1 MFRLCHS
8 AGEKKREEK
17 HCGNTNGNAPPLTS
31 FLARNAP
38 EEYACGSIFEFS
50 MSEEQ
55 PNLVTIN
62 IDGKDYQVAAKQNL
76 VEAAKSVGIE
86 IPHYCYHPKL
96 EMAGTCR
103 MCLVEIGMPMRDRA
117 TGAPVLN
124 EDGSPK
130 IGWMPKP
137 AIACGTTVSP
147 NLHLKTKS
155 PMVQTSRASVTE
167 FLLAN
172 HPLDCPICDQAGECT
187 LQAFS
192 ADYGNGKSRYRD
204 AKNIKPRNKSIGPRV
219 LLNNERCILCR
230 RCVRFCREIL
240 KRPILGPTQRGSMT
254 QIDCYPGQELDGN
267 YSMNVVDICPVGAL
281 TSKDFR
287 FKMRVWFL
295 KQTKSIC
302 TESSV
307 GVNTTVWSRE
317 GKIYRIT
324 PRRNDSVND
333 TWMSDSGRMIY
344 KTVDNENRLTGTQR
358 GESSVEFDEAID
370 AARALLSAGKPAF
383 VASGNMSLEEQW
395 ALKTLAAS
403 FDGNVYLTQTLAE
416 NDGFLISEDR
426 TPNRRGALVS
436 GLVKDFESSSI
447 AKLGAAIDAGEV
459 KTVFVC
465 GEDLLEQGLDIKQLK
480 KVDVIYLGTHK
491 NATSE
496 EATVVL
502 SGRTVFE
509 KSGSFVNQ
517 QFRLQRFDAAIPGL
531 AGTHNELDIIA
542 ALAARTITDASV
554 ETIWL
559 SMTKDCPALAGTDF
573 SSIPDNGVLL
583 DASAWAKIAF
593 PETGSLLY
601 SPAGK

>member
-1 MFRLCHS
+1 M
-8 AGEKKREEK
+8 A
-17 HCGNTNGNAPPLTS
+17 
-31 FLARNAP
+31 
-38 EEYACGSIFEFS
+38 
-50 MSEEQ
+50 EEQ
-55 PNLVTIN
+55 SNSVIIN
-62 IDGKDYQVAAKQNL
+62 IDGKDYSVAAKQNL
-76 VEAAKSVGIE
+76 IEAAKSVGIE

-96 EMAGTCR
+96 PMAGTCR

-147 NLHLKTKS
+147 NLHVKTKS
-155 PMVQTSRASVTE
+155 PMVTASREGVTE

-192 ADYGNGKSRYRD
+192 FAYGKGTSRYRD
-204 AKNIKPRNKSIGPRV
+204 DKNVKPRAKSIGPRV
-219 LLNNERCILCR
+219 SLNNERCVLCR
-230 RCVRFCREIL
+230 RCVRFCRDIL
-240 KRPILGPTQRGSMT
+240 KRPVLGPVQRGSMT

-267 YSMNVVDICPVGAL
+267 YSMNVVDLCPVGAL

-295 KQTKSIC
+295 KRTKSVC

-324 PRRNDSVND
+324 PRRNDCVND
-333 TWMSDSGRMIY
+333 AWMSDSGRMIY
-344 KTVDNENRLTGTQR
+344 KTVDDANRITGTRR
-358 GESSVEFDEAID
+358 GESAVEFEEAVD
-370 AARALLSAGKPAF
+370 AARALLAEGTPAF

-395 ALKTLAAS
+395 ALKKLAAT
-403 FDGNVYLTQTLAE
+403 FGGKVYLAKTLDA

-436 GLVKDFESSSI
+436 GLVKDFESADVS
-447 AKLGAAIDAGEV
+447 ALAAAVEAGEV

-465 GEDLLEQGLDIKQLK
+465 GENLLAQGFTPKQLK
-480 KVDVIYLGTHK
+480 KANVVYLGTHR
-491 NATSE
+491 NATE
-496 EATVVL
+496 AAATVVF

-509 KSGSFVNQ
+509 KTGTFVNQ
-517 QFRLQRFDAAIPGL
+517 QFRLQKFDAAIPGI
-531 AGTHNELDIIA
+531 AGTRDELDVFA
-542 ALAARTITDASV
+542 ALAADGNAAADASV
-554 ETIWL
+554 ETIWIGL
-559 SMTKDCPALAGTDF
+559 RRECPALAAVEF
-573 SSIPDNGVLL
+573 AKIPDEGVLL
-583 DASAWAKIAF
+583 DAAPWAKLSF

-601 SPAGK
+601 KPATK

>member
-1 MFRLCHS
+1 M
-8 AGEKKREEK
+8 A
-17 HCGNTNGNAPPLTS
+17 
-31 FLARNAP
+31 
-38 EEYACGSIFEFS
+38 
-50 MSEEQ
+50 EEQ
-55 PNLVTIN
+55 SNSVTIN
-62 IDGKDYQVAAKQNL
+62 IDGKDYSVAAKQNL
-76 VEAAKSVGIE
+76 IEAAKSVGIE

-96 EMAGTCR
+96 PMAGTCR

-147 NLHLKTKS
+147 NLHVKTKS
-155 PMVQTSRASVTE
+155 PMVTTSREGVTE

-192 ADYGNGKSRYRD
+192 FDYGKGRSRYRD
-204 AKNIKPRNKSIGPRV
+204 DKNVKPRAKSIGPRV
-219 LLNNERCILCR
+219 SLNNERCVLCR
-230 RCVRFCREIL
+230 RCVRFCRDIL
-240 KRPILGPTQRGSMT
+240 KRPVLGAVQRGSMT

-267 YSMNVVDICPVGAL
+267 YSMNVVDLCPVGAL

-295 KQTKSIC
+295 KRTKSVC

-324 PRRNDSVND
+324 PRRNDCVND
-333 TWMSDSGRMIY
+333 VWMSDSGRMIY
-344 KTVDNENRLTGTQR
+344 KTVDDENRITGTRR
-358 GESSVEFDEAID
+358 GESAVEFDEAVD
-370 AARALLSAGKPAF
+370 AARALLAAGTPAF
-383 VASGNMSLEEQW
+383 VASGKMSLEEQW
-395 ALKTLAAS
+395 ALKKLAEA
-403 FDGNVYLTQTLAE
+403 FGGKVYLAKTLDA

-436 GLVKDFESSSI
+436 GLVKDFESADVS
-447 AKLGAAIDAGEV
+447 ALAAAVEAGEV

-465 GEDLLEQGLDIKQLK
+465 GEDLLAQGFTAKQLK
-480 KVDVIYLGTHK
+480 KADVVYLGTHR
-491 NATSE
+491 NATE
-496 EATVVL
+496 AEATVVF

-509 KSGSFVNQ
+509 KTGTFVNQ
-517 QFRLQRFDAAIPGL
+517 QFRLQKFDAAIPGV
-531 AGTHNELDIIA
+531 AGTRDELDVFA
-542 ALAARTITDASV
+542 ALAAGGNAAADASA
-554 ETIWL
+554 ETIWIGL
-559 SMTKDCPALAGTDF
+559 RRECPALAAIDF
-573 SSIPDNGVLL
+573 AKIPDEGVPL
-583 DASAWAKIAF
+583 DAAPWAKIAF

-601 SPAGK
+601 KPATK

>member
-1 MFRLCHS
+1 
-8 AGEKKREEK
+8 
-17 HCGNTNGNAPPLTS
+17 
-31 FLARNAP
+31 
-38 EEYACGSIFEFS
+38 
-50 MSEEQ
+50 MSEEKQ
-55 PNLVTIN
+55 DRVTIN
-62 IDGKDYQVAAKQNL
+62 IDGKDYQVAAKENL
-76 VEAAKSVGIE
+76 IEAAKRVGIE

-96 EMAGTCR
+96 PMSGTCR

-147 NLHLKTKS
+147 NLHVKTQS
-155 PMVQTSRASVTE
+155 PMVRVSREGVTE

-187 LQAFS
+187 LQEFS
-192 ADYGNGKSRYRD
+192 SEYGKGCSRYRD
-204 AKNIKPRNKSIGPRV
+204 AKNGKPKHKSIGPRV
-219 LLNNERCILCR
+219 SLDNERCILCR

-240 KRPILGPTQRGSMT
+240 KRPILGVTQRGSLS
-254 QIDCYPGQELDGN
+254 QIDCFPGEELDGN
-267 YSMNVVDICPVGAL
+267 YSMNVVDVCPVGAM

-295 KQTKSIC
+295 KKTNSIC

-307 GVNTTVWSRE
+307 GVNTIVWSRE

-344 KTVDNENRLTGTQR
+344 KTVDAETRLTGTRR
-358 GESSVEFDEAID
+358 GESDVEFEEAVD
-370 AARALLSAGKPAF
+370 AAHELLFAGTPAF
-383 VASGNMSLEEQW
+383 VASGKMSTEEQW
-395 ALKTLAAS
+395 ALKKLVAATKGEIYLAK
-403 FDGNVYLTQTLAE
+403 TLAE

-426 TPNRRGALVS
+426 SPNRRGALVT
-436 GLVKDFESSSI
+436 GLVKDFDSTEI
-447 AKLGAAIDAGEV
+447 AKLAEKIDAGTV
-459 KTVFVC
+459 KTVFVF
-465 GEDLLEQGLDIKQLK
+465 GEDLLECGLTEAQLK
-480 KVDVIYLGTHK
+480 KVDVIYVGTQK
-491 NATSE
+491 NATE
-496 EATVVL
+496 AEATVVF

-509 KSGSFVNQ
+509 KTGTFVNQ
-517 QFRLQRFDAAIPGL
+517 QFRLQKFDAAIPGI
-531 AGTHNELDIIA
+531 AGTRNELDIIA
-542 ALAARTITDASV
+542 ALAARQEGSAISDASV

-559 SMTKDCPALAGTDF
+559 SMKADCPVLATLDF
-573 SSIPDNGVLL
+573 ATLPQDGVLL

-601 SPAGK
+601 KPNK

>member
-1 MFRLCHS
+1 MT
-8 AGEKKREEK
+8 EEK
-17 HCGNTNGNAPPLTS
+17 
-31 FLARNAP
+31 
-38 EEYACGSIFEFS
+38 
-50 MSEEQ
+50 
-55 PNLVTIN
+55 NLVTIN
-62 IDGKDYQVAAKQNL
+62 IDGKDYQVVAKQNL
-76 VEAAKSVGIE
+76 VEAAKSVGVE

-96 EMAGTCR
+96 PVAGTCR

-117 TGAPVLN
+117 TGEPVLN

-147 NLHLKTKS
+147 NLHVKTKS
-155 PMVQTSRASVTE
+155 LMVLSSRAGVTE

-192 ADYGNGKSRYRD
+192 ADYGCGKSRYRD
-204 AKNIKPRNKSIGPRV
+204 VKNVKPRNKSIGPRV

-240 KRPILGPTQRGSMT
+240 KRPVLGATQRGSMT

-333 TWMSDSGRMIY
+333 TWMSDSGRMFY
-344 KTVDNENRLTGTQR
+344 KVVDDENRLAGTRR
-358 GESSVEFDEAID
+358 GESSVEFDEAVD
-370 AARALLSAGKPAF
+370 AARALLSGGVSAF
-383 VASGNMSLEEQW
+383 VASGKMSLEEQW
-395 ALKTLAAS
+395 ALKKLAGTFSGA
-403 FDGNVYLTQTLAE
+403 VYLTQTLGE

-436 GLVKDFESSSI
+436 GLIKDFASASI
-447 AKLGAAIDAGEV
+447 AKLGEAIDAGAV

-465 GEDLLEQGLDIKQLK
+465 GEDLLEQGLTLKQLK
-480 KVDVIYLGTHK
+480 KVEIIYLGTQK

-496 EATVVL
+496 EATVVF

-509 KSGSFVNQ
+509 KSGSFVNR
-517 QFRLQRFDAAIPGL
+517 QFRLQRFDAAIPGMT
-531 AGTHNELDIIA
+531 GTRDDLDVIA
-542 ALAARTITDASV
+542 ALSGSTTEASV
-554 ETIWL
+554 GTIWIG
-559 SMTKDCPALAGTDF
+559 MNKDCPVLSGLDF
-573 SSIPDNGVLL
+573 SAISDSGVLL
-583 DASAWAKIAF
+583 DASAWSAVAF
-593 PETGSLLY
+593 PEAESFLY
-601 SPAGK
+601 TPLKK